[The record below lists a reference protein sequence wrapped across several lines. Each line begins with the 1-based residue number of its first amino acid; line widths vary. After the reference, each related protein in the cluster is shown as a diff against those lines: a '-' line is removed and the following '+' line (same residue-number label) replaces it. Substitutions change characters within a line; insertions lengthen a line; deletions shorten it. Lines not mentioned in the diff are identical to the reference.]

1 MRKPTVINSTRMK
14 GSSVKTVPSF
24 IHGGPKGY
32 QGDGENQI
40 ERPSDQVKPLKSYKK

>member
-1 MRKPTVINSTRMK
+1 MTTKINSIRGKGK

-24 IHGGPKGY
+24 VHGGPKGY
-32 QGDGENQI
+32 TGDGENQI